1 MRRIMLLVS
10 ASAWACDS
18 ESAVKTVNS
27 VPEVSITSHSDGVV
41 LLEGYTETFRGVVT
55 DNNHGPEELIAR
67 WYAGDEPLCDAS
79 PPESDGLVQCVV
91 EITSGITGIRLQV
104 QDPQNAAGLASI
116 AVSVEET
123 AAPTAEIISPS
134 PSDTY
139 YSDQLILFSALIQDA
154 EDDPADLTYTWTS
167 SLDGELPITVQPESN
182 GEVQQYLGLSP
193 GQHAITL
200 SVTDSSNKT
209 TNETVAII
217 VGGENQAPNC
227 SIDTPLD
234 GTVYTLGQAIAF
246 SGTAVDPDISNTDL
260 LVRWT
265 SSIDGLFNE
274 TTANTDG
281 SLAYVYDGFTAG
293 NHTILLQVED
303 EVGEL
308 C

>member
-55 DNNHGPEELIAR
+55 DNNHGPEEAR
-67 WYAGDEPLCDAS
+67 LLGGT
-79 PPESDGLVQCVV
+79 PETNPCVMPALQNQMV
-91 EITSGITGIRLQV
+91 WCSVWSRYQAGITGIRLQV

-167 SLDGELPITVQPESN
+167 SLDEMPITVQPESN
-182 GEVQQYLGLSP
+182 GEVQQYRFVSRATCHHP
-193 GQHAITL
+193 QC
-200 SVTDSSNKT
+200 DR
-209 TNETVAII
+209 
-217 VGGENQAPNC
+217 
-227 SIDTPLD
+227 
-234 GTVYTLGQAIAF
+234 F
-246 SGTAVDPDISNTDL
+246 
-260 LVRWT
+260 
-265 SSIDGLFNE
+265 F
-274 TTANTDG
+274 
-281 SLAYVYDGFTAG
+281 
-293 NHTILLQVED
+293 
-303 EVGEL
+303 
-308 C
+308 